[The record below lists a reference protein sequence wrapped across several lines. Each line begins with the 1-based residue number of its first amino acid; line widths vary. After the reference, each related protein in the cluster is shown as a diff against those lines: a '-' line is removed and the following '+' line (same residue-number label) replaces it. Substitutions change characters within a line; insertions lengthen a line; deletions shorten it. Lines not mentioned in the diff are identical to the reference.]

1 MPERSG
7 GHDLDGTAGTG
18 GHALDGTAGAGGH
31 DLDGKVR
38 AGGHDLE
45 GKVAVVTGAAQG
57 IGRAVA
63 AALAA
68 QGARVALL
76 DRDAERVRAAAEQL
90 GGLPIVC
97 DVGDEASVEEA
108 ADRAQ
113 SELGPLAVWVNN
125 AGVIRPAMLTAMS
138 ADDFDLVLRV
148 HARGTFLG
156 LRAAAGRMSAGG
168 SIVNVTSSAGLDG
181 TIGQINYAAAK
192 GAIVAMTKSA
202 AKELG
207 RVGIRVNA
215 VSPAAATTMTEK
227 IRTDARFAA
236 KYLDKI
242 PLRRW
247 AEPDEVAEA
256 FVFLAGATS
265 RYVTGQVLCVDGGTY
280 MVS

>member
-1 MPERSG
+1 MPEPTG
-7 GHDLDGTAGTG
+7 GHDLD
-18 GHALDGTAGAGGH
+18 
-31 DLDGKVR
+31 
-38 AGGHDLE
+38 

-68 QGARVALL
+68 RGARVAML
-76 DRDAERVRAAAEQL
+76 DRDAQGVRAAAAEL
-90 GGLPIVC
+90 GALPIVC
-97 DVGDEASVEEA
+97 DVGDEAAVEAA

-113 SELGPLAVWVNN
+113 AELGPLAVWVNN
-125 AGVIRPAMLTAMS
+125 AGLIRPAMLTAMS
-138 ADDFDLVLRV
+138 AEDFDVVMRV

-156 LRAAAGRMSAGG
+156 LRAAAGRMPAGG

-181 TIGQINYAAAK
+181 TVGQINYAAAK

-227 IRTDARFAA
+227 IRTDERFAG

-265 RYVTGQVLCVDGGTY
+265 RYITGQVLCVDGGTY
-280 MVS
+280 MAS

>member
-1 MPERSG
+1 VSEASA
-7 GHDLDGTAGTG
+7 GHELDG
-18 GHALDGTAGAGGH
+18 
-31 DLDGKVR
+31 R
-38 AGGHDLE
+38 
-45 GKVAVVTGAAQG
+45 VAVVTGAAQG

-68 QGARVALL
+68 HGARVALL
-76 DRDAERVRAAAEQL
+76 DRDAEGVRAAAAEL
-90 GGLPIVC
+90 GALPIVC
-97 DVGDEASVEEA
+97 DVGDEGAVEEA
-108 ADRAQ
+108 ADTAER
-113 SELGPLAVWVNN
+113 ELGPLAVWVNN
-125 AGVIRPAMLTAMS
+125 AGLIRPSMLTAMS
-138 ADDFDLVLRV
+138 ADDFDLVMRV
-148 HARGTFLG
+148 HARGTVLG
-156 LRAAAGRMSAGG
+156 LRAASRRMARDGG
-168 SIVNVTSSAGLDG
+168 GGSSIVNVTSSAGLDG

-215 VSPAAATTMTEK
+215 VSPAAATPMTEQ
-227 IRTDARFAA
+227 IRTDERFAG

-280 MVS
+280 MAS